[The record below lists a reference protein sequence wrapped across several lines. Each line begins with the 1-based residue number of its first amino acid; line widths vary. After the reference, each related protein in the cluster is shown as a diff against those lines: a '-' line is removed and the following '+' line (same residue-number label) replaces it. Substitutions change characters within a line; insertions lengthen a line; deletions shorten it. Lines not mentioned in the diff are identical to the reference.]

1 MTQKQPDGLDY
12 WQRMD
17 ETSKE
22 ELEILKQAQRDG
34 ETYVMFRHGSS
45 TLVGFSM
52 AQSRSRMTGGYRWSP
67 SEDQL
72 LAAGESLSSKRSGL

>member
-22 ELEILKQAQRDG
+22 ELEILKQAQQDG

-45 TLVGFSM
+45 T
-52 AQSRSRMTGGYRWSP
+52 SRLGATTHRSQIRKRM
-67 SEDQL
+67 Q
-72 LAAGESLSSKRSGL
+72 AGKPCRT